1 MKQTLNEQLHRIKSI
16 MEQVQEPV
24 SGKCDLTKLQG
35 AGSDNREARK
45 WDKEVARQNK
55 AEEKDRIQQSKN
67 FMSLAYDRDSFPLE
81 KAEKKAY
88 YAQYQEF
95 MKTNPTVLT
104 NSDGFNTEQKY
115 AITTKMLDFLK
126 RAPRLSY
133 SVNLATKFG
142 LSGSST
148 IQNVQDVI
156 EKIGG
161 YDVFMEWVNAGGPK
175 FK

>member
-1 MKQTLNEQLHRIKSI
+1 
-16 MEQVQEPV
+16 
-24 SGKCDLTKLQG
+24 
-35 AGSDNREARK
+35 
-45 WDKEVARQNK
+45 
-55 AEEKDRIQQSKN
+55 
-67 FMSLAYDRDSFPLE
+67 MSLAYDRDSFPLE